1 MNPDRRRLIISAAGV
16 AVGGMATARL
26 LPEEMLLRDRR
37 PRRSRVAIIAAQEYS
52 ESLEGVLVSG
62 LREFHLNLR
71 GRSVLLK
78 PNLVEYIAGV
88 EVNTNPVLVSAAA
101 QAFLKLGADSV
112 VVGEGPGH
120 QRDTY
125 LVLAESGLADQL
137 RSQKISFVD
146 LNRDELFKVPTR
158 ATYTGLE
165 HLWLPGTVLK
175 SDFVVSM
182 PKIKT
187 HHWAGV
193 TLSMKNM
200 FGVVPGSKYGWPK
213 NVLHWKGI
221 HRSILDICATVPMHF
236 VIADGVVAMEGN
248 GPLHGTIEV
257 ESGWQPHAVSN
268 KGAVGLM
275 QLMPATAVTFGV
287 TNRFEIDQN
296 IRGGVAYLARLLKLF
311 NGDLRLVAAAYL
323 TGETQILRAGLEYS
337 NAEVYKYVAKVA
349 RLYQEKR
356 LKRLQTEV
364 RAPNTLQGGS
374 QL

>member
-1 MNPDRRRLIISAAGV
+1 MCRWLGSATKSMAMRRARLIYLFAAG
-16 AVGGMATARL
+16 AT
-26 LPEEMLLRDRR
+26 
-37 PRRSRVAIIAAQEYS
+37 VCAAQQDQ
-52 ESLEGVLVSG
+52 
-62 LREFHLNLR
+62 R
-71 GRSVLLK
+71 
-78 PNLVEYIAGV
+78 
-88 EVNTNPVLVSAAA
+88 AAA
-101 QAFLKLGADSV
+101 VQ
-112 VVGEGPGH
+112 
-120 QRDTY
+120 
-125 LVLAESGLADQL
+125 LADHYAAVYQVP
-137 RSQKISFVD
+137 R
-146 LNRDELFKVPTR
+146 ELV
-158 ATYTGLE
+158 
-165 HLWLPGTVLK
+165 H
-175 SDFVVSM
+175 
-182 PKIKT
+182 
-187 HHWAGV
+187 
-193 TLSMKNM
+193 
-200 FGVVPGSKYGWPK
+200 
-213 NVLHWKGI
+213 
-221 HRSILDICATVPMHF
+221 SI
-236 VIADGVVAMEGN
+236 
-248 GPLHGTIEV
+248 IEV